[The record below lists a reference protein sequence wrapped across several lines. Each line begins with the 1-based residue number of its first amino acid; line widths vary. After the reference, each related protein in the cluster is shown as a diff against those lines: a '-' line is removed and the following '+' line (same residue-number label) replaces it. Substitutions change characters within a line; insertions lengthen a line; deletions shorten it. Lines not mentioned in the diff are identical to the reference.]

1 MQDYLRMANK
11 PVKNMLSA
19 ERRINKSA
27 GTAHILPGLIT
38 VFNLLLGC
46 LKPVYFLF
54 YAVFLLLKNKLT

>member
-1 MQDYLRMANK
+1 
-11 PVKNMLSA
+11 MLSA